1 MITNSYLILLPPFVC
16 KQNQATDSEKKVSW
30 ALTRDDNFNFRAA
43 HWADLHGLLY
53 NALPPNILLWGHL
66 FLSFCISEDKTSVK
80 IKAKVLQTDE
90 EIEIVSNLL
99 VAADGSL
106 SSIRQS
112 FLPGLKLR
120 FLTKT
125 NENLLLYFFRYILLM
140 NLKFV
145 IKI

>member
-1 MITNSYLILLPPFVC
+1 MSFDIRMFSLEKLQTTKGLQNQNAVSSRANITLQIFVC

-30 ALTRDDNFNFRAA
+30 TLTRDDNFNFRTA

-66 FLSFCISEDKTSVK
+66 FLSFCIFEDKTSVK

-90 EIEIVSNLL
+90 EIEIVGNLL

-112 FLPGLKLR
+112 FLPCLKLR
-120 FLTKT
+120 FLT
-125 NENLLLYFFRYILLM
+125 
-140 NLKFV
+140 
-145 IKI
+145 